1 MIDNYVRVL
10 ALLGVLTGLAAIF
23 ANVVAYIADI

>member
-10 ALLGVLTGLAAIF
+10 ALLGVLTGLAAIL
-23 ANVVAYIADI
+23 ANVVAYVTNT